1 VKLSCRHGRTGL
13 GAMELRMRKAPSIT
27 PTDRLDRDMYLV
39 LEDFRT
45 GRRGARR
52 MRTGLTT
59 GP

>member
-1 VKLSCRHGRTGL
+1 
-13 GAMELRMRKAPSIT
+13 MRKAPSIT